1 MRPPTR
7 IKLALRRLLTLM
19 QIIDFNVTLS
29 KFCDKRKID
38 LLGNAN
44 IDGGCPIFK
53 KTHLYRREMP
63 IYQTTWVTF

>member
-19 QIIDFNVTLS
+19 QIIDFNVTLL
-29 KFCDKRKID
+29 RKID

-44 IDGGCPIFK
+44 IDGSCPIFK
-53 KTHLYRREMP
+53 KMHSYRREMP

>member
-1 MRPPTR
+1 
-7 IKLALRRLLTLM
+7 M
-19 QIIDFNVTLS
+19 QIIDLNVTLS

-53 KTHLYRREMP
+53 KMHLYRREMP